1 MNRFR
6 ESTVMTIAAPLLATL
21 ATAARRVPLLPRNAG
36 RGSVALVA
44 MATLLALTGCSVLS
58 PNSPSTTYDLGPLA
72 AAPAQPPA
80 SLPKMRVAQTEGPDW
95 MDGSQ
100 LYYRLQ
106 YAQPQRLQA
115 YSTQRWVQPAPRLFD
130 DRLREAV
137 SARGALGWIRDA
149 AAPGMR
155 VDLLAFEQVFD
166 SPTSSRGVVRARV
179 TVYQRGQIGQKTFVA
194 EQPAPTADGAGGVR
208 ALAASSDAVIAAILD
223 WVATLPL
230 ENGTAATAVSAAPLL
245 PGGTMPLSDAPSPA
259 PLPPLT
265 PATPPRAP
273 RAPQ

>member
-1 MNRFR
+1 
-6 ESTVMTIAAPLLATL
+6 MTTAAPLTRSLAM
-21 ATAARRVPLLPRNAG
+21 AARRLPLAA
-36 RGSVALVA
+36 SVALLA
-44 MATLLALTGCSVLS
+44 IPLLLTGCSVLS
-58 PNSPSTTYDLGPLA
+58 SNPPSTTYDLGPLA

-80 SLPKMRVAQTEGPDW
+80 PLPKMRVAQTEGPDW

-106 YAQPQRLQA
+106 YSQPQRLQA

-149 AAPGMR
+149 SAPGMR

-166 SPTSSRGVVRARV
+166 TPTSSRGVVRARV
-179 TVYQRGQIGQKTFVA
+179 TVYQKGQIGQKTFVA
-194 EQPAPTADGAGGVR
+194 EQPAPSADGAGGVR

-223 WVATLPL
+223 WVATLPIDPGPP
-230 ENGTAATAVSAAPLL
+230 GTTVSAAPLF
-245 PGGTMPLSDAPSPA
+245 PGTTMPVAEAPRPVMSAPVSPSVSPAAAPSVRPGA
-259 PLPPLT
+259 
-265 PATPPRAP
+265 AH
-273 RAPQ
+273 